1 LAAGAASRAG
11 STNASAFTENDATRA
26 VIEESKPP
34 VPIWDP
40 ASYVYSPYAIPAAAT
55 TLLML
60 LFGLRVAARR
70 FSPATVPFFGMTLV
84 VAIWQFAFTFMYSAG
99 DAHVAG
105 FWARIAYLG
114 VPFIAPAIYQ
124 FTIEMLRIRKRRRI
138 PAAVAWILAF
148 ASSATVLLTR
158 ELVTGVRRF
167 WWGFYPQYGPASVP
181 FLIFFFGFLIAALA
195 EFVIAFPRA
204 RGTERKRIRLLLL
217 AFGIAYIGC
226 VDYLAKYGIAV
237 YPFGYAA
244 ILGFMVVV
252 AHTMRK
258 YDLMPITP
266 SLAAY
271 EIIGTMA
278 DVLFVCDAEG
288 QIQFANRAAETLLGY
303 DQGEFLGRSIEDF
316 LVRNDRFS
324 RSFRRFSV
332 RNAEHVFLAKN
343 REHVDMMLSI
353 APVVQ
358 QGEPAG
364 AVIIARDMREKKKA
378 EREIRKAVSLL
389 HSTLDST
396 ADGILVIGDNGRILT
411 HNRRFLDMWHIPED
425 VIESGD
431 DRLVMTSVLDQL
443 SDPDEFLRSVD
454 ALYAQPAAE
463 SFAMI
468 DFRDGR
474 RFERYSI
481 GRSIEGV
488 GTIRV
493 WSFRDVTA
501 RYAAEAAM
509 RESELR
515 YRLLFEQ
522 NAAGVCVATIEGEVR
537 DCNETFALMCGYSR
551 AEMFGLNLE
560 TLHERE
566 HERDELVAM
575 LREVKNL
582 NSIEVELRRRDGD
595 RLWVLQN
602 LILVG
607 SGDDAVIHS
616 TFVDISDRKRAEEQ
630 IEFHAY
636 HDVLTGLPNRKLFT
650 DRLTLSL
657 TRSRRSGRSLAVMFI
672 DLDHFKTINDTLGHT
687 AGDEL
692 LLEMSRRLKNCIRED
707 DTVARLGGD
716 EFTIILSE
724 LRHPEDAVNVAQ
736 KVLDAVQVPLTIAGM
751 PIEVTASIGIALYP
765 NDGVDPESLLRNAD
779 SAMYRAK
786 DSGRSNYQLC
796 TEDVKTRALERLSL
810 ESRLR
815 KALHEDQLIL
825 QYQPQISLVSG
836 RVIGAEA
843 LVRWNDPERGLVQPS
858 AFIPFAEE
866 SRLIVPLGEWVL
878 QTACKQT
885 KEWQR
890 HGNGPARIAVNLS
903 ARQFQQADLVDMV
916 SRVLKDVS
924 LEASS
929 LELEITET
937 TAMQNGEVT
946 VEVLRALRAIGVA
959 ISIDDFGTGY
969 SSLNYLRRFPINAV
983 KIDREF
989 VRDIATDEGD
999 AAIVSAVIGMARN
1012 LGLRVV
1018 AEGVETI
1025 EQYAFLQNRRCDEA
1039 QGFFF
1044 SHPVD
1049 AEAITKSLGDM
1060 VRHSV

>member
-1 LAAGAASRAG
+1 
-11 STNASAFTENDATRA
+11 
-26 VIEESKPP
+26 

-40 ASYVYSPYAIPAAAT
+40 AAYAYSPYAIPAALT

-60 LFGLRVAARR
+60 LFGARVATRR
-70 FSPATVPFFGMTLV
+70 FSRVSVAFFGMTLV
-84 VAIWQFAFTFMYSAG
+84 VAIWQFAFTFMYSAT
-99 DAHVAG
+99 DARVAG
-105 FWARIAYLG
+105 WWARIAYLG

-124 FTIEMLRIRKRRRI
+124 FTIEMLRIRKKRRV
-138 PAAVAWILAF
+138 PASVAWILALC
-148 ASSATVLLTR
+148 SSGTALFTH
-158 ELVTGVRRF
+158 ELVTGVRHF
-167 WWGFYPQYGPASVP
+167 WWGFYPQYGPASIP
-181 FLIFFFGFLIAALA
+181 FLIFFFGYLLAALT
-195 EFVIAFPRA
+195 EFVVAYPHS
-204 RGTERKRIRLLLL
+204 RGTERRRIRLLLV

-226 VDYLAKYGIAV
+226 VDYLAKYGIPV

-244 ILGFMVVV
+244 ILGFMIVV
-252 AHTMRK
+252 ANTMRK

-266 SLAAY
+266 SLAAN

-278 DVLFVCDAEG
+278 DVLFVCDADG

-303 DQGEFLGRSIEDF
+303 DAREFLGRSIEDF
-316 LVRNDRFS
+316 LIRDDRFS

-332 RNAEHVFLAKN
+332 RNAEHVFLARNKE
-343 REHVDMMLSI
+343 RIDMMLSI

-358 QGEPAG
+358 QGEAAG
-364 AVIIARDMREKKKA
+364 AVILARDMREKKKA
-378 EREIRKAVSLL
+378 EREIRQAVSLL

-396 ADGILVIGDNGRILT
+396 ADGILVIGDHNKILT
-411 HNRRFLDMWHIPED
+411 HNRRFLDMWRIPAD
-425 VIESGD
+425 LMESGD

-443 SDPDEFLRSVD
+443 SDPDEFLLSVD
-454 ALYAQPAAE
+454 ALYAEPSAE
-463 SFAMI
+463 SFTNI

-481 GRSIEGV
+481 GRQIEGV

-522 NAAGVCVATIEGEVR
+522 NAAGVCVATIGGQIR
-537 DCNETFALMCGYSR
+537 DCNDTFATLCGYSR
-551 AEMFGLNLE
+551 AEMLAINMVTMYE
-560 TLHERE
+560 RPHERE
-566 HERDELVAM
+566 ELLSM
-575 LREVKNL
+575 LQDVKSL
-582 NSIEVELRRRDGD
+582 NSVEVELRRRDG
-595 RLWVLQN
+595 RHLWVLQN

-607 SGDDAVIHS
+607 SGEDAVIHS

-657 TRSRRSGRSLAVMFI
+657 TRSRRSGRPLAVMFI

-692 LLEMSRRLKNCIRED
+692 LLEMASRLKHCIRDD

-724 LRHPEDAVNVAQ
+724 LRHPEDAANVAQ
-736 KVLDAVQVPLTIAGM
+736 KMLDAVQQPLSIAGM
-751 PIEVTASIGIALYP
+751 PIEITASIGIALYP
-765 NDGVDPESLLRNAD
+765 NDGGDPESLLRNAD

-786 DSGRSNYQLC
+786 ESGRSNYQLC
-796 TEDVKTRALERLSL
+796 TEEMKSRAMERLSL

-815 KALHEDQLIL
+815 KAMHDDQLLL
-825 QYQPQISLVSG
+825 QYQPQISLVTG

-878 QTACKQT
+878 RTACRQT
-885 KEWQR
+885 KEWQQ
-890 HGNGPARIAVNLS
+890 HGNGPVRIAVNLS
-903 ARQFQQADLVDMV
+903 ARQFQQHDLVDMV

-924 LEASS
+924 LHPSS

-1018 AEGVETI
+1018 AEGVETE
-1025 EQYAFLQNRRCDEA
+1025 EQYAFLQNRQCDEA

-1044 SHPVD
+1044 SHPMD
-1049 AEAITKSLGDM
+1049 ASAMTSTLGEM
-1060 VRHSV
+1060 VAGAVRHNV